1 MRARPEMTTLSGG
14 NYPESYDAVVIG
26 GGFYG
31 CSVALFLAERFGRVL
46 ILEREGDLLRRA
58 SYVNQAR
65 VHNGYHYPRSFITA
79 LRSHI
84 NFPQFARDFGDCVD
98 SSFEKVYAIA
108 RNSKVN
114 AFQFRR
120 VFADLG
126 APIKAAPARIKK
138 LFDPQL
144 IEEVFAVEEYAFD
157 AVKLRDLLKARL
169 AEAKVLTRYGA
180 EVRRLSARPDDGL
193 LVHLDDGSALA
204 ARHVFNCTYAA
215 LNRVLHDSNLP
226 LLPLKHEVAEIALV
240 EVPDELKRVGVT
252 VMDGPFFSAMPFP
265 ARGLHSLSHVRY
277 TPHES
282 WSDRDNYRDSYDH
295 FRRFRRES
303 KAVFMIKDSRR
314 YLPLLGAARHVDSLF
329 DLKTVLLENEVD
341 DGRPI
346 LYRRDY
352 GLKNFSLVMGGKI
365 DNIYDILETLKQSF
379 PPARTAPFPAAPARS
394 LAG

>member
-1 MRARPEMTTLSGG
+1 MTKMSEEACR
-14 NYPESYDAVVIG
+14 ESYDAVVIG

-31 CSVALFLAERFGRVL
+31 CAVALFLAARFSRVL

-79 LRSHI
+79 LRSHV

-108 RNSKVN
+108 RHSKVT

-120 VFADLG
+120 VFSDLG
-126 APIKAAPARIKK
+126 APVRPASPHVKK
-138 LFDPQL
+138 LFDAKL

-157 AVKLRDLLKARL
+157 AVKLRDLLKERL
-169 AEAKVLTRYGA
+169 QEAGVSTRYGA
-180 EVRRLSARPDDGL
+180 EVRRLDARPDESL
-193 LVHLDDGSALA
+193 SVSLADGSAVV

-215 LNRVLHDSNLP
+215 LNRVLHESGLP

-240 EVPDELKRVGVT
+240 EVPDELRRVGVT
-252 VMDGPFFSAMPFP
+252 VMDGPFFSTMPFP
-265 ARGLHSLSHVRY
+265 ARRLHSLSHVRY

-282 WSDRDNYRDSYDH
+282 WSDRESYRDSYEH
-295 FRRFRRES
+295 FSRFRRES
-303 KAVFMIKDSRR
+303 NAVFMLKDSAR
-314 YLPLLGAARHVDSLF
+314 YLPLLAEARHVDSLF
-329 DLKTVLLENEVD
+329 DVKTVLVENEVD

-365 DNIYDILETLKQSF
+365 DNIYDILETLKKSF
-379 PPARTAPFPAAPARS
+379 PPAATRSLSAPAFS
-394 LAG
+394 FSA

>member
-1 MRARPEMTTLSGG
+1 MNREACNDT
-14 NYPESYDAVVIG
+14 YDAIVIG

-31 CSVALFLAERFGRVL
+31 CSVALFLAQHFSRVL
-46 ILEREGDLLRRA
+46 ILEREDDLLQRA

-84 NFPQFARDFGDCVD
+84 NFPQFTRDFNDCVD

-120 VFADLG
+120 VFEDIG
-126 APIKAAPARIKK
+126 APISLAPSKIKK
-138 LFDPQL
+138 LFDSKL
-144 IEEVFAVEEYAFD
+144 IEEVFTVEEYAFD
-157 AVKLRDLLKARL
+157 SVKLCRLLKAQLSEAGVEVWCNTQAQKL
-169 AEAKVLTRYGA
+169 AG
-180 EVRRLSARPDDGL
+180 LSDEKIR
-193 LVHLDDGSALA
+193 VHLSSGTTINAQY
-204 ARHVFNCTYAA
+204 VFNCTYAA
-215 LNRVLHDSNLP
+215 LNQVLNESGLP

-240 EVPDELKRVGVT
+240 EVPDELKQVGVT
-252 VMDGPFFSAMPFP
+252 VMDGPFFSVMPFP

-282 WSDRDNYRDSYDH
+282 WSDLENYRDSYKH
-295 FRRFRRES
+295 FQGFKCES
-303 KAVFMIKDSRR
+303 KAIFMLKDSQR
-314 YLPLLGAARHVDSLF
+314 YLPILREAKHVDSLF
-329 DLKTVLLENEVD
+329 DLKTVLVQNEVD

-352 GLKNFSLVMGGKI
+352 GIKNLSLVMGGKI
-365 DNIYDILETLKQSF
+365 DNIYDILETLKNSF
-379 PPARTAPFPAAPARS
+379 APSNYSESYAATVQ
-394 LAG
+394 LVTHIV